1 MRALPSTLLTP
12 TAGGTA
18 TVREGV
24 VYGSCNRPIDV
35 GGLKIADPHAMETE
49 VSHCPGSG
57 SVGIFARDRASGC
70 QLGTAQGGVGDA
82 DLARR
87 FARGANPQPHPLP
100 SPSTSPLCMRLRLA
114 RHALALRASA
124 CPGSSPSQGAGVE
137 PCSAGDKP
145 PGVDGVQQ

>member
-82 DLARR
+82 DFARR
-87 FARGANPQPHPLP
+87 FTGAATPPPHPLP
-100 SPSTSPLCMRLRLA
+100 IPSTSPLCMRLRLA
-114 RHALALRASA
+114 RHALALRASE
-124 CPGSSPSQGAGVE
+124 CPRSSPSKGAGAKTR
-137 PCSAGDKP
+137 SAGYEAA
-145 PGVDGVQQ
+145 GIDGVQQ